1 MIETLSDIFTSSLGV
16 IFKAIMI
23 VILASF
29 FAGFLVVAYKGVKI
43 LICKIRNRLQR
54 MKAATKMKLNLYI
67 DKVAEAISSR
77 YEKVIQ
83 RNNGIE
89 LDGKDRRVKIN
100 GLWRST
106 CGKYYLIIS
115 ENGFYWTVTLHEIK
129 TAKEESGILRN
140 LYEAREKYLFQF
152 DGKGLYTF
160 GYNPS
165 NDKIYLANLGVS
177 FKREESWKSSAK
189 DEILKSDDVVFEKPS
204 APNSNSNSPDLG
216 TLRKNTDELYKQAQ
230 EVYKDLKESVNKILN
245 GENGTES
252 NDKKNS

>member
-1 MIETLSDIFTSSLGV
+1 MIETISDIFTSSLGV
-16 IFKAIMI
+16 IFKAIMV
-23 VILASF
+23 VILASLL
-29 FAGFLVVAYKGVKI
+29 AGFLVVAYKGVKI
-43 LICKIRNRLQR
+43 LICKIRNYVQR
-54 MKAATKMKLNLYI
+54 MKAATKTKLNLYI
-67 DKVAEAISSR
+67 DRIAEAISTR

-89 LDGKDRRVKIN
+89 IDGKDRRVKIN

-129 TAKEESGILRN
+129 TTKEESGILRN

-152 DGKGLYTF
+152 DGNGLYTF

-165 NDKIYLANLGVS
+165 NDTIYLANLGVL
-177 FKREESWKSSAK
+177 FKREESWTCSVN
-189 DEILKSDDVVFEKPS
+189 DERQKSDDVSFEKPS
-204 APNSNSNSPDLG
+204 ASNGNSNPSDLS
-216 TLRKNTDELYKQAQ
+216 TLQQKTYEVYKRAQ